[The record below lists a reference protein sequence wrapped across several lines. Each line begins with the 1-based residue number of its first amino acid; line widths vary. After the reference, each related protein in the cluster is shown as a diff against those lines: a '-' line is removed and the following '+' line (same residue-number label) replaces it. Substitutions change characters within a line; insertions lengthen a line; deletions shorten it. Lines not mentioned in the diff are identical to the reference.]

1 MFYVGQPVTQAV
13 SVFLRDGYPR
23 RQQPQL
29 FSESNSISQLYPAT
43 EWIITGS
50 RLGQQVLE

>member
-13 SVFLRDGYPR
+13 SVFLCDGYPR

-29 FSESNSISQLYPAT
+29 FSESNSISQLYLAT